1 MLSVNIGLT
10 TQTTIAMTNY
20 SGTPHIYLDDM
31 EVTIQVDDP
40 GKAAELALVLTKAV
54 AQRITKLSD
63 QGKLSENAITEGKF
77 SAEG

>member
-10 TQTTIAMTNY
+10 AQTTITMTNY

-31 EVTIQVDDP
+31 DVTIQVDDP

-54 AQRITKLSD
+54 AMRITKLS
-63 QGKLSENAITEGKF
+63 QGQVETH
-77 SAEG
+77 AEG